1 MTVNDFCIENN
12 VNPHLKKGFVSH
24 LRCEETAE
32 FSKEVLT
39 AEYKQFCGVELASIV
54 SSSEEKNGDSNP
66 SEGSGTGSRASEPPS
81 LSQPSDGSSE
91 NSPFKSKKEGK

>member
-39 AEYKQFCGVELASIV
+39 AEYKKFCGVELASFKK
-54 SSSEEKNGDSNP
+54 EASNP
-66 SEGSGTGSRASEPPS
+66 SEGTGAGFPASEPPS
-81 LSQPSDGSSE
+81 LPQSSDAGFESS
-91 NSPFKSKKEGK
+91 PVKSKKEGK